1 MSDTRL
7 NLPEAEGTLRDLME
21 KLNGGQGEEWLRGLK
36 KFLRK
41 ENPWV
46 WKTIEIGIHKNAWFL
61 CEDLKR
67 SGVQMGFSTNF
78 LNKEIF
84 SMVGNS
90 VNLVLVSVWD
100 LGFHKGGQLRHIYE
114 AAERRGWY
122 RCSVETGLELRR
134 QYLNQPKLEKLV
146 IAMDPVKDS
155 SGDPYLLELSHDRGL
170 WLGRLGG
177 DLLGEWSS
185 SNLFVF
191 VSR

>member
-7 NLPEAEGTLRDLME
+7 DLPETEGTLRDLRE

-61 CEDLKR
+61 CEELR
-67 SGVQMGFSTNF
+67 GSGVRISFSTNE
-78 LNKEIF
+78 LNNAVF
-84 SMVGNS
+84 STVENS

-122 RCSVETGLELRR
+122 KCSVETGLELRR
-134 QYLNQPKLEKLV
+134 QYRNQPKLEKLV
-146 IAMDPVKDS
+146 IAMDPIIDS
-155 SGDPYLLELSHDRGL
+155 SGDPYLLYLNHDLNL
-170 WLGRLGG
+170 WLGRSGG
-177 DLLGEWSS
+177 NLLGEWSPPT
-185 SNLFVF
+185 LFVF
-191 VSR
+191 VTR

>member
-7 NLPEAEGTLRDLME
+7 NLPEAEGTLRDLRE

-46 WKTIEIGIHKNAWFL
+46 WKTIEIGTHKNAWLL

-84 SMVGNS
+84 STVGNS

-100 LGFHKGGQLRHIYE
+100 LGFHEGSQLRQIYA

-122 RCSVETGLELRR
+122 RCSVEMGLELRR
-134 QYLNQPKLEKLV
+134 QYLNQPKLEKLI
-146 IAMDPVKDS
+146 IAMDPVKDP
-155 SGDPYLLELSHDRGL
+155 SGAPFLLYLSNERGL
-170 WLGRLGG
+170 WLGRTGG
-177 DLLGEWSS
+177 NLLGEWSS
-185 SNLFVF
+185 PTLFVF
-191 VSR
+191 VTR